1 LIKESQLIFLS
12 TVISGLVR
20 LVLLAQF
27 AAHPPKDISHN
38 ILFCISNIEV
48 GLAFVAACAP
58 YMKPL
63 VVRIAPKI
71 FVTTQLGKRTKRP
84 TGGVYELNESRTWK
98 GTQTMTQIDATGSFG
113 AKLNKEGEMND
124 ATDIMMT
131 RETEVKWQDN
141 PSMTRETSTES
152 LV

>member
-1 LIKESQLIFLS
+1 
-12 TVISGLVR
+12 
-20 LVLLAQF
+20 VLLAQF
-27 AAHPPKDISHN
+27 SANPPKDFTHT

-63 VVRIAPKI
+63 VLRIAPTFFGSTRFGK
-71 FVTTQLGKRTKRP
+71 TTGRATRP
-84 TGGVYELNESRTWK
+84 VYELSQSGIWK
-98 GTQTMTQIDATGSFG
+98 GTKTMTHVNASGDNFG
-113 AKLNKEGEMND
+113 ARISKDGGLNDK
-124 ATDIMMT
+124 TDIMMA

-141 PSMTRETSTES
+141 PNGTLQTRPKS